1 MPVTVETGST
11 LTFDGFWRWLKR
23 HANCILRAGTP
34 EAYLYD
40 HEDLHWHLEEDED
53 RMPLV
58 QVLRGKQLL
67 GEIVIE
73 PRDVLFVQVQPD
85 PEGEAGQFLFE
96 LHGGAGEEPY
106 AVYHFV
112 LAHGFDE
119 EGGHRTTQQ
128 LKQ

>member
-11 LTFDGFWRWLKR
+11 LEFDRFWRWIRR

-34 EAYLYD
+34 DSFIYD
-40 HEDLHWHLEEDED
+40 ADDLHWHLEEDEE
-53 RMPLV
+53 RVPTV
-58 QVLRGKQLL
+58 QLLRGKQLL
-67 GEIVIE
+67 AELVLE
-73 PRDVLFVQVQPD
+73 PRDILFVQALPD
-85 PEGEAGQFLFE
+85 PDGEEGQFLFE
-96 LHGGAGEEPY
+96 LVGGGGEEPY

-119 EGGHRTTQQ
+119 EAAHRQ